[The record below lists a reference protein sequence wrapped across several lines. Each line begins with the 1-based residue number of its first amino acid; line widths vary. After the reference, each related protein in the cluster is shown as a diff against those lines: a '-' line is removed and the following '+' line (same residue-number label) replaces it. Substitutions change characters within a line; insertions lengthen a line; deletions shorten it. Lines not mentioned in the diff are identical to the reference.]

1 MNRNRKIKMQK
12 TFQKTYLLTF
22 FISLIGICG
31 NVELDVETPLYC
43 WMLFIISAILT
54 ICKMVY
60 HSIKYP
66 NAKYIWH

>member
-31 NVELDVETPLYC
+31 NVELGVKTSLHC
-43 WMLFIISAILT
+43 WILLIISGLLT
-54 ICKMVY
+54 GSKIIYC
-60 HSIKYP
+60 SIKYS
-66 NAKYIWH
+66 NVKYIWH